1 MGNRVDVVMVTHRS
15 AGYVHLSLPRVLET
29 LGPDDRVWLW
39 HNGDDEATLE
49 AIRPYRADERI
60 AQFHHSRD
68 NVRLRPPTNW
78 LWDGSDA
85 RFVAKVDDDCL
96 VSPGWLDL
104 FVAAHDDNP
113 GFGVVGSW
121 RHPDEEF
128 RPDVAAAKI
137 QEFNGGHSL
146 MRNHWVQGSGYVMPR
161 AVVTA
166 HGLLGPQESFSSYCV
181 RLARAGRVNGYY
193 FPFVR
198 EEHMD
203 DPRSAHT
210 LIHDDRA
217 LLDRM
222 PLSAAANGVTTVE
235 QWTAQLERSALLLQT
250 APLDLRTYSG
260 WRRRARSLRRRV
272 RTATGRPR
280 RW

>member
-29 LGPDDRVWLW
+29 LGPDDRIWLW

-49 AIRPYRADERI
+49 AIRPYRADARV

-78 LWDGSDA
+78 LWDGSAA

-96 VSPGWLDL
+96 VSPGWLDV
-104 FVAAHDDNP
+104 FVAAHEDNP
-113 GFGVVGSW
+113 AFGVVGSW

-128 RPDVAAAKI
+128 RPDVATAKI

-161 AVVTA
+161 ALVAT

-181 RLARAGRVNGYY
+181 RLARAGCVNGYY

-210 LIHDDRA
+210 LIHDDRD
-217 LLDRM
+217 LLERM
-222 PLSAAANGVTTVE
+222 PLSAAANGVSTVE
-235 QWTAQLERSALLLQT
+235 QWTAQLERSALLLQS
-250 APLDLRTYSG
+250 ASLDLRTYSG
-260 WRRRARSLRRRV
+260 WRRKARSLRRRV
-272 RTATGRPR
+272 RSATGRPR